1 MNTAESVIC
10 LGTSRQPRLGY
21 DLCEVTVQATLCIT
35 APYNKDD
42 LAKEPACL
50 QSYTLNIFPPHKIK
64 STDNCYNSS
73 GPHHIIAA
81 KTD

>member
-21 DLCEVTVQATLCIT
+21 GLCEATLCIT
-35 APYNKDD
+35 ASYNKAD

-50 QSYTLNIFPPHKIK
+50 QSYTLDIFPPHNIK
-64 STDNCYNSS
+64 STDNCHYNS
-73 GPHHIIAA
+73 GPHQVIAA